1 MPHPLLSLEHFRHRL
16 AHTDA
21 LPQLVILGILSG
33 LAAGGLISLFRSAD
47 TLLQVWLLDGDA
59 ERFEDL
65 PNLYRLL
72 LPVAGSVLLIALFA
86 CIPSQARA
94 VGIVHLLE
102 RLNNQ
107 QGRLPAFNLLIQ
119 WLAALIALAS
129 GHSVGRE
136 GPAVHL
142 GAGAGSLLGQR
153 LNLPNN
159 SLRLLVGCGA
169 AAGIAATFNTPLAG
183 VIFAMEIILLE
194 YTMIGFLPVMVA
206 ALVADVVSRAL
217 LGEASVFTAPDLAI
231 SELTQLPLVALLGLL
246 CGLLAAGF
254 HLLQMQTLSL
264 LRWHFSVRFLLAGLL
279 TGLVALYWPEVMGGG
294 YDTIEYLF
302 HQPAPILFLCGLLL
316 AKCLLTP
323 IVIGLGIPAGL
334 IGPTLFIGAVAG
346 ALLGA
351 VDNMITGSAHTGMYA
366 MIGMGAMMAALL
378 NAPLAALLAML
389 ELTQNAGIVLP
400 GMLALV
406 IASLT
411 TRYGFK
417 LPSVFHAS
425 LLRQGLD
432 VRQAP
437 LAQILSRA
445 AVGSLMRRDLCQA
458 PSEIQLSTARTIL
471 EASPYRILV
480 ESEKRHFLL
489 PPADLRHYLDSLPED
504 AQGDFSINLLSIPA
518 HRSDTTYIIYRSTL
532 KEALDLLLEREL
544 EALVVVSNREE
555 PMGLISRQQIEE
567 FYHQKQS
574 LS

>member
-1 MPHPLLSLEHFRHRL
+1 MPHQLLSLEHFRHRL
-16 AHTDA
+16 AHADA
-21 LPQLVILGILSG
+21 LPQLVVLGILSG

-47 TLLQVWLLDGDA
+47 TLLQAWLLSGGA
-59 ERFEDL
+59 ERFEEL
-65 PNLYRLL
+65 PDVYRLL
-72 LPVAGSVLLIALFA
+72 LPVAGSLLLIGLFS
-86 CIPSQARA
+86 CIPAQARA

-102 RLNNQ
+102 RLSNH

-119 WLAALIALAS
+119 WLAAVIALAS

-142 GAGAGSLLGQR
+142 GAGAGSWLGQK

-169 AAGIAATFNTPLAG
+169 AAGISATFNTPLAG

-194 YTMIGFLPVMVA
+194 YTMVGFLPVMVA
-206 ALVADVVSRAL
+206 ALVGDVVSRAL
-217 LGEASVFTAPDLAI
+217 IGEAIVFTAPDLAI
-231 SELTQLPLVALLGLL
+231 GELTQLPLVALLGLL

-254 HLLQMQTLSL
+254 HLLQMQTFRL
-264 LRWHFSVRFLLAGLL
+264 LHWHFSIRFLLAGLL

-294 YDTIEYLF
+294 YDTIESLF
-302 HQPAPILFLCGLLL
+302 HEPAPILFLCGLLV

-323 IVIGLGIPAGL
+323 VVIGLGIPAGL

-351 VDNMITGSAHTGMYA
+351 VDSLLTGTAHTGMYA

-400 GMLALV
+400 GMLALL

-417 LPSVFHAS
+417 LPSIFHAS

-445 AVGSLMRRDLCQA
+445 AVGSLMRRDICQA
-458 PSEIQLSTARTIL
+458 SSEIHLSTARTLL
-471 EASPYRILV
+471 EAAPYRILV
-480 ESEKRHFLL
+480 ESDKRHFLL
-489 PPADLRHYLDSLPED
+489 PPADLRHYIDSLPEQAPD
-504 AQGDFSINLLSIPA
+504 DLNINLLSIPA
-518 HRSDTTYIIYRSTL
+518 HRIDTSYLLYRATL
-532 KEALDLLLEREL
+532 KEALDLLREKEL
-544 EALVVVSNREE
+544 ESLVVVSNQEE
-555 PMGLISRQQIEE
+555 PMGMISRQQIEE
-567 FYHQKQS
+567 YYHQKQS